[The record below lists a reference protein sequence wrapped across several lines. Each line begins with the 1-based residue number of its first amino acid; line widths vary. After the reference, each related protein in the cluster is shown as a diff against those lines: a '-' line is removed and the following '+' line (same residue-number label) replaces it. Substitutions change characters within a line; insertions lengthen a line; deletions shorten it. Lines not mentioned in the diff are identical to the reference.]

1 MTKEQMIA
9 NWVAMKARLNT
20 PAETKTKVEVARKR
34 QEKRDESVFNYLHK

>member
-34 QEKRDESVFNYLHK
+34 QEVKEEQYLTYISK